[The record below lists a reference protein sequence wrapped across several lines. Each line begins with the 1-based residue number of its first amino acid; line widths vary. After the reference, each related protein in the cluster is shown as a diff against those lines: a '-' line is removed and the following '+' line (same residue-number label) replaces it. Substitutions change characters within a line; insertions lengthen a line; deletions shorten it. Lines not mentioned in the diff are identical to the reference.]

1 MVLTVILSCIVHSEK
16 INFVLILI
24 YQNND
29 DPSTNILLKGNVCFK
44 ISEFVFFFKDAV
56 EARSLSLN
64 PQFIGKLSF
73 QFNKL
78 LQLLLHFIKL
88 NKII

>member
-44 ISEFVFFFKDAV
+44 ISEFVFFSKMPWKQD
-56 EARSLSLN
+56 LCL
-64 PQFIGKLSF
+64 
-73 QFNKL
+73 
-78 LQLLLHFIKL
+78 
-88 NKII
+88 